1 MAPVG
6 VLEPEEDESAREVLL
21 GLLGSEM
28 IVAVDVGLVPV
39 AVARVSISSSVRL
52 GKDSSLSLPSAATA
66 LKGLIWELE
75 E

>member
-6 VLEPEEDESAREVLL
+6 VLEPEDESARAVPL
-21 GLLGSEM
+21 GLPGSGR

-39 AVARVSISSSVRL
+39 AVGRDSISTSLRL
-52 GKDSSLSLPSAATA
+52 GKDLSLLLPSAATA
-66 LKGLIWELE
+66 LKGLIRELE